1 MSRHVL
7 TAIAVALP
15 LSGLIAACSSKP
27 PGCAD
32 AETMQTA
39 KALVADN
46 TVKYLGDKFGDD
58 PDGWIPKF
66 MDSLKV
72 EITGVVNEGYNSE
85 RKKQSCK
92 GTLKIAMTT
101 GTAIERAIEYSTQ
114 RTEDQKGAFLLEI
127 QDFAPFVTS
136 TGIEARKYYDDHR
149 WAGTWNGN
157 YSCGGMNGATEGP
170 QGPYSMP
177 VSMVVDGTKA
187 KLERTTRG
195 GGIEIMEGGFATLGI
210 GEQFELRGTG
220 QNSPDD
226 RWRVGFVGKVQGKR
240 VVAEGAIQP
249 DGMSSRAGRQCQLDL
264 VLGAQTPA
272 QVVTSATTKSVATST
287 GLSGTYRGQG
297 EGTVTAE
304 IGAATAGGGY
314 PVRLSTTAQSAGG
327 TACGG
332 SVEGLASGPVTGMK
346 FLAER
351 EGLHCEAA
359 LKFAGGKL
367 LVEEGSGCGNF
378 HGAACGFSGTLDR
391 VK

>member
-1 MSRHVL
+1 MSTHVL

-92 GTLKIAMTT
+92 GTLKIAMAT

-114 RTEDQKGAFLLEI
+114 KTEDQKGAFLLEI
-127 QDFAPFVTS
+127 QDFAPFVAS

-149 WAGTWNGN
+149 WAGTWNGT

-195 GGIEIMEGGFATLGI
+195 GGIEIMEGGFSNLGI

-240 VVAEGAIQP
+240 VVADGAIQP

-264 VLGAQTPA
+264 ALGAQMPA
-272 QVVTSATTKSVATST
+272 QVVTSATTTAVLAST

-297 EGTVTAE
+297 EGTLTAE
-304 IGAATAGGGY
+304 IGAKRADGGY
-314 PVRLSTTAQSAGG
+314 PVSLSTSAQSTGG
-327 TACGG
+327 SACGG
-332 SVEGLASGPVTGMK
+332 SVEGMATGAATGMK
-346 FLAER
+346 FVADR
-351 EGLHCEAA
+351 DGQRCEATMK
-359 LKFAGGKL
+359 LVAGRL
-367 LVEEGSGCGNF
+367 TVDEVQGCGHF
-378 HGAACGFSGTLDR
+378 HGAACGFSGELVR
-391 VK
+391 VQ